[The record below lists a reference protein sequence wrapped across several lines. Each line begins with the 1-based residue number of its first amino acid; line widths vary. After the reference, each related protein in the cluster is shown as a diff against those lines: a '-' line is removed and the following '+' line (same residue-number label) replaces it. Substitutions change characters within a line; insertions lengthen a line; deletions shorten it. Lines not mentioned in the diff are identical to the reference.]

1 MKNRKITEKIKN
13 QNQPNL
19 LLKNINEINKSEPG
33 WSGGNKT
40 EREREEVDTNYQ
52 QQEWKYHY
60 RVYRW

>member
-33 WSGGNKT
+33 
-40 EREREEVDTNYQ
+40 
-52 QQEWKYHY
+52 
-60 RVYRW
+60 